1 MTFKRDAELKHWK
14 NSPAKKI
21 TILKKHV
28 VDDVNIK
35 NFEIRQYTHD
45 CSFHKDHTIYT
56 IYMETENDKIE
67 TKYNQ
72 GIQTFYN
79 NIENIAL
86 CITNL
91 NGVYSTI
98 NRLLVELYN

>member
-14 NSPAKKI
+14 NNPVKKI

-28 VDDVNIK
+28 VESINIK
-35 NFEIRQYTHD
+35 SFEIRQYTHD
-45 CSFHKDHTIYT
+45 CSFQRDHTIYT

-67 TKYNQ
+67 TRYNL
-72 GIQTFYN
+72 GIQEYY

-86 CITNL
+86 SITNL

-98 NRLLVELYN
+98 NRLLIELHK

>member
-21 TILKKHV
+21 TILKKQV

-72 GIQTFYN
+72 GIQTFYD

-86 CITNL
+86 CITNV